1 MSINPVVLATIKR
14 HLAETELR
22 LAVLLAKREEIPA
35 TRGGMVAA
43 SRIARQITQV
53 KSQHQSWTDVL
64 NAAETI
70 EEEN

>member
-1 MSINPVVLATIKR
+1 VTNAVVLATIRK

-22 LAVLLAKREEIPA
+22 LAVLRSKREEIPA

-43 SRIARQITQV
+43 SRIARQITQTQ
-53 KSQHQSWTDVL
+53 SQYQSWTDVL

-70 EEEN
+70 GDE